1 VIADIEVKGL
11 VKYFNGFPAVK
22 NIDLTV
28 YKGEFFGLLGP
39 NGAGKSTL
47 MRVLTTL
54 LRPSEGQVMVGGYD
68 VSKEPSKVRTVIGAV
83 SDKLIMY
90 NLLTAR
96 ENLRFFG
103 RLEGLRGSFLE
114 KRIDE
119 LLELVKL
126 GSWEDKLVGSF
137 STGMR
142 QRVNIIRALIH
153 NPSIL
158 FLDEPTLGLDPQS
171 QRFVKDL
178 AKDLNQ
184 KGMTIVL
191 TTHYMD
197 EADELSQ
204 RIGIIDRGE
213 IVACDTSSNLKKQ
226 YGVGTLEEVFLNATG
241 RGLRDS
247 ANEKV
252 STTMGGRMGFG

>member
-1 VIADIEVKGL
+1 
-11 VKYFNGFPAVK
+11 
-22 NIDLTV
+22 
-28 YKGEFFGLLGP
+28 
-39 NGAGKSTL
+39 
-47 MRVLTTL
+47 
-54 LRPSEGQVMVGGYD
+54 
-68 VSKEPSKVRTVIGAV
+68 VRTVIGAV

-90 NLLTAR
+90 NLLSAR

-103 RLEGLRGSFLE
+103 RLYGLNGDLLE

-119 LLELVKL
+119 LLGLVELS
-126 GSWEDKLVGSF
+126 SWQDKLVGTF

-142 QRVNIIRALIH
+142 QRVNIVRALLQ

-184 KGMTIVL
+184 RGMTIVL
-191 TTHYMD
+191 TTHDME

-204 RIGIIDRGE
+204 RIGIIDKGE
-213 IVACDTSSNLKKQ
+213 ITACDTSSNLKKQ
-226 YGVGTLEEVFLNATG
+226 HGVGTLEEVFLSLTG

-247 ANEKV
+247 ANEKIP
-252 STTMGGRMGFG
+252 SMRRWRGFA

>member
-11 VKYFNGFPAVK
+11 AKYFNGFPAV
-22 NIDLTV
+22 NHIDLTV

-39 NGAGKSTL
+39 NGAGKTTL
-47 MRVLTTL
+47 LRILTTL
-54 LRPSEGQVMVGGYD
+54 LRPSEGQATVGGYD
-68 VSKEPSKVRTVIGAV
+68 VVKDASMVRTIIGAV

-90 NLLTAR
+90 NLLSAR

-103 RLEGLRGSFLE
+103 RLYGLRGDFLE

-119 LLELVKL
+119 LLELVEL
-126 GSWEDKLVGSF
+126 RSWQDKLVGTF

-142 QRVNIIRALIH
+142 QRLNVVRAMIQ

-158 FLDEPTLGLDPQS
+158 FLDEPGLGLDPQS

-178 AKDLNQ
+178 AKGLNQ

-191 TTHYMD
+191 TTHDME
-197 EADELSQ
+197 EADELCQ
-204 RIGIIDRGE
+204 RIGIMDRGK
-213 IVACDTSSNLKKQ
+213 IIACDTSSGLKKQ
-226 YGVGTLEEVFLNATG
+226 QGVETLEKVFLNLTG

-247 ANEKV
+247 ANERAPTV
-252 STTMGGRMGFG
+252 RELRRFE

>member
-1 VIADIEVKGL
+1 MIADIEVKGL
-11 VKYFNGFPAVK
+11 AKYFNGFPAL
-22 NIDLTV
+22 NHIDLTV
-28 YKGEFFGLLGP
+28 YKGELFGLLGP
-39 NGAGKSTL
+39 NGAGKTTL
-47 MRVLTTL
+47 MRILTTL
-54 LRPSEGQVMVGGYD
+54 LRPSEGQATVGGYD
-68 VSKEPSKVRTVIGAV
+68 VVKEASKVRTVIGAI

-90 NLLTAR
+90 SLLSAR

-103 RLEGLRGSFLE
+103 RLYGLGGDPLE

-119 LLELVKL
+119 LLGLVKL
-126 GSWEDKLVGSF
+126 SSWRDKPVGTF

-142 QRVNIIRALIH
+142 QRVNIVRALVQ

-178 AKDLNQ
+178 IKDLNE

-191 TTHYMD
+191 TTHDMF

-213 IVACDTSSNLKKQ
+213 IVACGTSSSLKKQ
-226 YGVGTLEEVFLNATG
+226 NGVKTLEEVFLSLTG
-241 RGLRDS
+241 KDLRDS
-247 ANEKV
+247 ASEKIPIG
-252 STTMGGRMGFG
+252 MGRQRFA

>member
-1 VIADIEVKGL
+1 MIADIEVKGL
-11 VKYFNGFPAVK
+11 AKYFNGFPAL
-22 NIDLTV
+22 NHIDMTV
-28 YKGEFFGLLGP
+28 YKGELFGLLGP
-39 NGAGKSTL
+39 NGAGKTTL
-47 MRVLTTL
+47 LRVLTTL
-54 LRPSEGQVMVGGYD
+54 LRPSEGQATVGGYD
-68 VSKEPSKVRTVIGAV
+68 VVKEASKVRTVIGAV

-90 NLLTAR
+90 NLLSAR

-103 RLEGLRGSFLE
+103 RLYGLNGDLLE

-119 LLELVKL
+119 LLGLVELS
-126 GSWEDKLVGSF
+126 SWKDKLVGTF

-142 QRVNIIRALIH
+142 QRVNIVRALLQ

-178 AKDLNQ
+178 AKDLNRR
-184 KGMTIVL
+184 GMTIVL
-191 TTHYMD
+191 TTHDME

-204 RIGIIDRGE
+204 RIGIIDKGE
-213 IVACDTSSNLKKQ
+213 ITACDTSSNLKKQ
-226 YGVGTLEEVFLNATG
+226 HGVGTLEEVFLSLTG

-247 ANEKV
+247 ANEKIP
-252 STTMGGRMGFG
+252 SMRRWRGFA